1 MLLKSPKG
9 FFMKKT
15 LVSAL
20 VSCLVSTSA
29 LAADKFATVHDSAP
43 LGVGNIVTL
52 ESSPLRLTG
61 QAVKIGEKMPSV
73 LLKKNDLSDFD
84 TTITA
89 KNVRIYSV
97 IASVDTPVCDEQL
110 HELSDYLNA
119 NSIAGI
125 EFLAV
130 SADTPFAQARFAKT
144 AKISDKFTFLSDSV
158 SHSFGNQTG
167 TQIDGIGLLTRTI
180 IVVDKTNTI
189 RHIQRVPELTTT
201 PDLAKAVKVAQ
212 QYI

>member
-1 MLLKSPKG
+1 
-9 FFMKKT
+9 MKKT

-20 VSCLVSTSA
+20 VSCLISTSA
-29 LAADKFATVHDSAP
+29 LAADKFTTVNDSAP

-144 AKISDKFTFLSDSV
+144 AKISDKVTFLSDSV